1 MQLLGKIMGDPNKRD
16 LKTIQPLIDKIN
28 ALEPAIQALSDEA
41 LAAKTEEFRSQL
53 YLHLKGG
60 LVLENELVKL
70 FHEAL
75 KTVDTYA
82 QKCTDEQL
90 HSALTEY
97 RQELERRR
105 DLEHYLRDNL
115 QDVLSE
121 GFETAYEKLFPVL
134 IPLRVTAAMDRA
146 EKRQKW
152 PDEAKEPQQATLA
165 LLKEIEPALE
175 DIDSDLLEEA
185 FDSAWPSF
193 EEERRNAPDKEEGAD
208 ERLERLLGKIFA
220 NLQPEIV
227 ALKAEVI
234 DQLIPDMA
242 KRYRTGKTLE
252 DLLPEA
258 FAVVREVGWRRIKM
272 RHYDVQLIGGVVLH
286 QGKIAEMKTGEGKT
300 LVATLPVYLNAL
312 TGKGVHVVTVND
324 YLARRDAEWMGQ
336 IYRFLGLTVGVV
348 VNAVEPQTPERRAA
362 YNADITYG
370 TNSEFGFDYLRD
382 NMVTSLDQT
391 VMRDLNYAIVDE
403 VDNILI
409 DEARTPLIISGQ
421 GQESTD
427 MYVQFARWAPRL
439 KHEIDYTIEEKTRT
453 VILTEAGIDKLE
465 QLAGVKNIYDEN
477 NLDLTRYMENAIKA
491 QIIFKRDKDYIVK
504 DGEVIIVDEFTGRQ
518 MPGRRYSEGLHQAI
532 EAKESVKVQREN
544 HTLATITYQN
554 FFRLYKKLAGMTGT
568 ALTEAEELHKIY
580 KLDVMVIPTNMPMI
594 RENLPDLIYRNSEAK
609 FNAVVEEIKAL
620 HEEGV
625 PVLVGT
631 TSVENS
637 EYLSEKL
644 DRQGIPHNVLN
655 AKNHAREAQIVA
667 QAGRSGGVTIA
678 TNMAGRGT
686 DILLGGNPEGYF
698 DSILRK
704 HAEQVNYIRE
714 MPSRTEDE
722 QADKEEAIQ
731 QYIENMTEE
740 EKNELLQQKVRE
752 CEEDHKRV
760 VALGGLHIIG
770 TERHES
776 RRIDNQLRGRAGR
789 QGDPGQSRFFLALDD
804 ELLRRFAA
812 DRVSKVMEMVG
823 MEEDMPLESGMVSR
837 LIEQAQTKVEGY
849 NFDIRKNVVDYD
861 DVIAK
866 QREVIYADRRAVLER
881 ADMHE
886 RVLDMIRAEVNKL
899 VDACIPGNMV
909 TEEEQLEKLL
919 TLMEAWVHV
928 PEDVLP
934 ENIHAIRREDL
945 RHKLLDLTI
954 EHYEERGEKLDESAE
969 QNPGL
974 GIPTIRDVERSYTLQ
989 IVDRL
994 WMDHIDA
1001 LDVMRAS
1008 IHFRSIGQRDPLVEF
1023 KNEAFRMFE
1032 ELKAA
1037 IQYHIVN
1044 ELLKFLRG
1052 DITIRVQ
1059 QPAPQRKAPRKLR
1072 TNADDLAR
1080 TIGQAKSDADD
1091 RPVAGTSR
1099 RNGAAAGQRG
1109 QNGHG
1114 RAPVGA
1120 QTARASAPMRIG
1132 RNDPCP
1138 CGSGKKY
1145 KKCHG
1150 A

>member
-16 LKTIQPLIDKIN
+16 LKAIQPLVDKIN
-28 ALEPAIQALSDEA
+28 ALEPAMKKLSDEA
-41 LAAKTEEFRSQL
+41 LAAKTAEFRSQL
-53 YLHLKGG
+53 FLHLKGG
-60 LVLENELVKL
+60 LVLEDELVKL
-70 FHEAL
+70 FREAL
-75 KTVDTYA
+75 NTVEPRA
-82 QKCTDEQL
+82 KKCTDEQL
-90 HSALTEY
+90 HAAISEY
-97 RQELERRR
+97 RQALERRR
-105 DLEHYLRDNL
+105 DPERYLRDDL
-115 QDVLSE
+115 QDTLSE
-121 GFETAYEKLFPVL
+121 CFETAYEQLSPSL
-134 IPLRVTAAMDRA
+134 NPLRVTAAMDMA
-146 EKRQKW
+146 EERQQW
-152 PDEAKEPQQATLA
+152 PDEAKDPQQATLS

-175 DIDSDLLEEA
+175 DIDDGELNEAFGRDKSGPYAHFEEA
-185 FDSAWPSF
+185 
-193 EEERRNAPDKEEGAD
+193 RRNAADPDEGAD
-208 ERLERLLGKIFA
+208 QRLEQLLGEILQQ
-220 NLQPEIV
+220 LQPEII
-227 ALKAEVI
+227 ALKAEAMDKLV
-234 DQLIPDMA
+234 PEMVR
-242 KRYRTGKTLE
+242 RYRTGKTLD

-258 FAVVREVGWRRIKM
+258 FAVVREAGWRRIKM

-532 EAKESVKVQREN
+532 EAKEGVKVQREN

-568 ALTEAEELHKIY
+568 ALTEAQELDKIY
-580 KLDVMVIPTNMPMI
+580 KLEVMSIPTHKPMI
-594 RENLPDLIYRNSEAK
+594 REDLPDLIYRTTEAK
-609 FNAVVEEIKAL
+609 YNAVVEEIKAL
-620 HEEGV
+620 HETGI

-631 TSVENS
+631 TSEENS
-637 EYLSEKL
+637 EYIAEKL
-644 DRQGIPHNVLN
+644 EKQGIPHNVLN
-655 AKNHAREAQIVA
+655 AKHHAREAQIVA
-667 QAGRSGGVTIA
+667 QAGRSGTVTIA

-686 DILLGGNPEGYF
+686 DIVLGGNPEGYL
-698 DSILRK
+698 DSILPK

-714 MPSRTEDE
+714 MPERDEDE
-722 QADKEEAIQ
+722 RAETEEAIQ
-731 QYIENMTEE
+731 QSRHNMTEA
-740 EKNELLQQKVRE
+740 EKDDLLLEKVRE

-760 VALGGLHIIG
+760 VDLGGLHIIG

-776 RRIDNQLRGRAGR
+776 PRIDNQLRCRAGR
-789 QGDPGQSRFFLALDD
+789 QGDPGQSRFFLSLED
-804 ELLRRFAA
+804 ELMRRFAA
-812 DRVSKVMEMVG
+812 DRVGKVMEMVG

-909 TEEEQLEKLL
+909 AEEEQLEKLL

-945 RHKLLDLTI
+945 RRKLLDLTI
-954 EHYEERGEKLDESAE
+954 EHYEERGEKLDESAK

-1008 IHFRSIGQRDPLVEF
+1008 IHFRSIGQRDALVE
-1023 KNEAFRMFE
+1023 
-1032 ELKAA
+1032 
-1037 IQYHIVN
+1037 
-1044 ELLKFLRG
+1044 
-1052 DITIRVQ
+1052 
-1059 QPAPQRKAPRKLR
+1059 
-1072 TNADDLAR
+1072 
-1080 TIGQAKSDADD
+1080 
-1091 RPVAGTSR
+1091 
-1099 RNGAAAGQRG
+1099 
-1109 QNGHG
+1109 
-1114 RAPVGA
+1114 
-1120 QTARASAPMRIG
+1120 
-1132 RNDPCP
+1132 
-1138 CGSGKKY
+1138 
-1145 KKCHG
+1145 
-1150 A
+1150 